1 MTDDAPGKPLQPRAL
16 GEAMKHPLRSR
27 VYAAVTERP
36 GLTVNELSR
45 HLDVLPR
52 RIRHQIEWLL
62 DAGLVRVDS
71 TTRRRNTRELG
82 YRALHK
88 PLLTEED
95 EAAMSPEDWRL
106 IALSVLGLLV
116 DDMRRA
122 IDAKTLAVHPG
133 HAVVRVPGTVDQA
146 GWDELAQLAAVTL
159 KELEATMEASA
170 RRVQAGNVPVIDVT
184 AALLLF
190 EGPPWQSDGDA
201 D

>member
-1 MTDDAPGKPLQPRAL
+1 MTDDVRGRPRPPRAL

-27 VYAAVTERP
+27 VHAAVSERP

-45 HLDVLPR
+45 RFDIPPR

-62 DAGLVRVDS
+62 DAGLIRVDR

-88 PLLTEED
+88 PLLTEAD
-95 EAAMSPEDWRL
+95 EAAMSPADWRPL
-106 IALSVLGLLV
+106 ALSVLGLLV

-122 IDAKTLAVHPG
+122 IDAETLAVHPG
-133 HAVVRVPGTVDQA
+133 HAVLRVPGTVDQA
-146 GWDELAQLAAVTL
+146 GWDELARLAAKTL
-159 KELEATMEASA
+159 EELEATMEASA
-170 RRVQAGNVPVIDVT
+170 RRVEAGSAPVIDVT
-184 AALLLF
+184 AAFLLF
-190 EGPPWQSDGDA
+190 EGPPWGSAGDA